1 MNHDKIELTEYGLKG
16 NVQVD
21 PTQVGDPND
30 FVLNRS
36 PEGPEATEF
45 AALKAWSQACSVNGT
60 KTIVQICHPGRQ
72 IAFGKGTVAPSAVP
86 MNFGTGFVSRLLN
99 HLVFGTPRAMSTREI
114 QTTIRHFVDA
124 SRKISMAGF
133 AGVELHGAHGYL
145 LAQFLS
151 PQANV
156 RTDAYGGHPRGRAR
170 IVVEIIRAIRAVVP
184 ADFCIGLKLN
194 SVDVGSPAALTEC
207 MEQLQIITDENIDF
221 LEISGGSF
229 EDPTFSTGPTGE
241 VEMLQGKKASTVAR
255 EAFFLEFA
263 EMTRARFPHVPLMVT
278 GGFRSRRGMEAALV
292 AGSCDLVG
300 LARPAVMN
308 PHLPRDLILNT
319 SICEPEAIQNV
330 TRIKPTRLANALG
343 VKLIGVGPERVSSVP
358 GVKWST

>member
-1 MNHDKIELTEYGLKG
+1 M
-16 NVQVD
+16 D
-21 PTQVGDPND
+21 PTHLGDPHD

-36 PEGPEATEF
+36 PQVPEATEL
-45 AALKAWSQACSVNGT
+45 AALKAWSRACSVNGS

-72 IAFGKGTVAPSAVP
+72 VAFAKETLAPSAVP
-86 MNFGTGFVSRLLN
+86 MNFGTGLVPRLLN
-99 HLVFGTPRAMSTREI
+99 HLVFGTPRAMSNGEI
-114 QTTIRHFVDA
+114 QTTIRHFAEA

-151 PQANV
+151 SEANV
-156 RTDAYGGHPRGRAR
+156 RTDAYGGHPQGRAR

-194 SVDVGSPAALTEC
+194 SVDVGSPTALMEC

-229 EDPTFSTGPTGE
+229 EDPTFSTGPAGE

-278 GGFRSRRGMEAALV
+278 GGFRSRCGMEAALV

-300 LARPAVMN
+300 LARPAVMS
-308 PHLPRDLILNT
+308 PHLPRDLIMNT
-319 SICEPEAIQNV
+319 EICEAEAIQRV
-330 TRIKPTRLANALG
+330 TRIKPTRLANVLG
-343 VKLIGVGPERVSSVP
+343 IKLIGVGPERVSSLP
-358 GVKWST
+358 CVKWSRHRCATDILHHK